1 VVSSRVTLAEFD
13 EAPLHDRLKDPDWLR
28 ATILTHEAIVEA
40 VMRLQTILP
49 CRFCTIYR
57 STASLHQVL
66 ERSYRHCLDAIAHL
80 HDKEEWGVKAYA
92 DDGIL
97 RGHLL
102 ATDKTL
108 LQMDKARQGAHPGL
122 SYLLQKNLGQ
132 RLAEQLDQRL
142 ARFSEQL
149 TQELT
154 PYSTYAQAVTS
165 VLDSP
170 IRPQARLFF
179 NTAYLISKPQ
189 LAAFLGSCQ
198 ALQERLA
205 HEGIRI
211 ALSGPWPPYHF
222 SPQVG
227 S

>member
-1 VVSSRVTLAEFD
+1 
-13 EAPLHDRLKDPDWLR
+13 
-28 ATILTHEAIVEA
+28 
-40 VMRLQTILP
+40 MRQQTILP

-66 ERSYRHCLDAIAHL
+66 EQSYQRCLYAL
-80 HDKEEWGVKAYA
+80 SYLYDKEEWGVKAYA
-92 DDGIL
+92 DDSIL
-97 RGHLL
+97 RGHVL
-102 ATDKTL
+102 ATNNTL
-108 LQMDKARQGAHPGL
+108 LQMNKARQGALPGL

-132 RLAEQLDQRL
+132 RLAERLEQTL
-142 ARFSEQL
+142 ARFSAQL

-154 PYSTYAQAVTS
+154 PYSTHAQPVRSTLGS
-165 VLDSP
+165 LSLS
-170 IRPQARLFF
+170 QARLFI

-189 LAAFLGSCQ
+189 LVAFLGTCQ

-205 HEGIRI
+205 HEGIRL

-222 SPQVG
+222 SPQMG